1 MKCKGLKH
9 ITLIRISLRHKWSGL
24 LIFFFLLSAC
34 NGENVPDC
42 FQNEG
47 ARVSEVVPVDSFD
60 RIIVFENIELVLIQ
74 GDEQRVE
81 IETGEFLRNDV
92 SAKVID
98 GELVLRDE
106 NNCNFFR
113 DYNTTIIYVTS
124 PDLVEVRSST
134 GFSVRSQGTLNFT
147 DLTLISESFTRP
159 ENETTDGSF
168 DLDLNVETA
177 RIVVNGIAYFKLRGN
192 AENFDV
198 TVAAGDSRV
207 EAEGLTARAVIINH
221 RGSNDILV
229 NPQESIEGSIR
240 STGDVLSFNRPP
252 IVEVDEVFNG
262 RLIFVE

>member
-1 MKCKGLKH
+1 MKKKGLKH
-9 ITLIRISLRHKWSGL
+9 ISRFKRTAKVNWPGL
-24 LIFFFLLSAC
+24 FMLFFLISAC
-34 NGENVPDC
+34 NGDNVPDC

-47 ARVSEVVPVDSFD
+47 DRVSEVVPVDSFD
-60 RIIVFENIELVLIQ
+60 RIFVFENIELVLIQ

-92 SAKVID
+92 SAKVVD
-98 GELVLRDE
+98 GELVLRDD

-124 PDLVEVRSST
+124 PDLAEVRSST
-134 GFSVRSQGTLNFT
+134 GFPVRSQGTLNFT
-147 DLTLISESFTRP
+147 DITLISESFTRP

-168 DLDLNVETA
+168 DLDLNVETV

-192 AENFDV
+192 AENLDV

-207 EAEGLTARAVIINH
+207 EAEELTANAVMINH

-229 NPQESIEGSIR
+229 NPQESIQGSIR

-262 RLIFVE
+262 RLIFID